1 MNNKWD
7 GFWKFIFILIINLLL
22 IGAIIAYIGI
32 GIKYANT
39 PVNELPAWYVWLYL
53 KGGK

>member
-1 MNNKWD
+1 MKNKWN
-7 GFWKFIFILIINLLL
+7 GFWAFIFILILAGI
-22 IGAIIAYIGI
+22 IIAYIGT
-32 GIKYANT
+32 GLKYANT